1 MKGEKYLF
9 VVSGPSGTGKD
20 TVVAKLLGSHP
31 EIEKT
36 VSATTRTMREG
47 EVNGKN
53 YHFLTKEQFE
63 TALAEGNIVEHTC
76 YCENYYGTL
85 RSEVER
91 HMEQQIPVILVIEV
105 EGARQHQ
112 ADVPRFHHHF
122 CHAAG
127 YERAGTPP
135 ALPWDRSGGS
145 HSEAPC
151 AVPRPRLPVRLTMTS
166 MWSTM
171 LSTPAPKRFIPSSKS
186 ALPSPMPNNPLP
198 QTPKQEVR
206 VCPALQKWR

>member
-36 VSATTRTMREG
+36 VSAATRAMREG
-47 EVNGKN
+47 EVNGVN

-105 EGARQHQ
+105 EGARQPQ

-145 HSEAPC
+145 HPEAP
-151 AVPRPRLPVRLTMTS
+151 
-166 MWSTM
+166 
-171 LSTPAPKRFIPSSKS
+171 APCR
-186 ALPSPMPNNPLP
+186 N
-198 QTPKQEVR
+198 
-206 VCPALQKWR
+206 

>member
-1 MKGEKYLF
+1 M
-9 VVSGPSGTGKD
+9 
-20 TVVAKLLGSHP
+20 
-31 EIEKT
+31 
-36 VSATTRTMREG
+36 
-47 EVNGKN
+47 KN

-105 EGARQHQ
+105 EGAGNIKRMY
-112 ADVPRFHHHF
+112 PGFHHHF

-135 ALPWDRSGGS
+135 ALPWDHERSLQ
-145 HSEAPC
+145 AI
-151 AVPRPRLPVRLTMTS
+151 ARLENV
-166 MWSTM
+166 
-171 LSTPAPKRFIPSSKS
+171 KRS
-186 ALPSPMPNNPLP
+186 A
-198 QTPKQEVR
+198 
-206 VCPALQKWR
+206 

>member
-105 EGARQHQ
+105 EGAGNIKRMY
-112 ADVPRFHHHF
+112 PGSTTIF

-145 HSEAPC
+145 HSEAP
-151 AVPRPRLPVRLTMTS
+151 
-166 MWSTM
+166 
-171 LSTPAPKRFIPSSKS
+171 APCR
-186 ALPSPMPNNPLP
+186 N
-198 QTPKQEVR
+198 
-206 VCPALQKWR
+206 

>member
-105 EGARQHQ
+105 EGAANIKRQYPDSTTIFICPPSMEELENRLRGRGTDTPESIQ
-112 ADVPRFHHHF
+112 KRLSRAKEEIKLAPTYDEQVVNDDVDRCADEI
-122 CHAAG
+122 
-127 YERAGTPP
+127 Y
-135 ALPWDRSGGS
+135 ALIT
-145 HSEAPC
+145 A
-151 AVPRPRLPVRLTMTS
+151 
-166 MWSTM
+166 
-171 LSTPAPKRFIPSSKS
+171 K
-186 ALPSPMPNNPLP
+186 N
-198 QTPKQEVR
+198 
-206 VCPALQKWR
+206 

>member
-105 EGARQHQ
+105 EGAGNIKRMY
-112 ADVPRFHHHF
+112 PRFHHHF
-122 CHAAG
+122 YPAAG
-127 YERAGTPP
+127 YERAGNRRLRYRGTEAEEVIQKRP
-135 ALPWDRSGGS
+135 
-145 HSEAPC
+145 APC
-151 AVPRPRLPVRLTMTS
+151 R
-166 MWSTM
+166 
-171 LSTPAPKRFIPSSKS
+171 
-186 ALPSPMPNNPLP
+186 N
-198 QTPKQEVR
+198 
-206 VCPALQKWR
+206 

>member
-36 VSATTRTMREG
+36 VSDHHPHHARRGSERLKTTI
-47 EVNGKN
+47 
-53 YHFLTKEQFE
+53 FLTKEQFE

-91 HMEQQIPVILVIEV
+91 HMEQQVPVILVIEV
-105 EGARQHQ
+105 EGAGNIKRMYPGSTTIFVMPPDMKELERRLRYRGTEAEEVIQKRLRRAETEIARS
-112 ADVPRFHHHF
+112 ADYDEHVVNDVVD
-122 CHAAG
+122 
-127 YERAGTPP
+127 T
-135 ALPWDRSGGS
+135 
-145 HSEAPC
+145 C
-151 AVPRPRLPVRLTMTS
+151 AEEIYS
-166 MWSTM
+166 IIQ
-171 LSTPAPKRFIPSSKS
+171 KRIAEPD
-186 ALPSPMPNNPLP
+186 A
-198 QTPKQEVR
+198 E
-206 VCPALQKWR
+206 

>member
-105 EGARQHQ
+105 EGAGNIKRMYPGSTTIFVMPPDMKELERRLRYRAETEIARS
-112 ADVPRFHHHF
+112 ADYDEHVVNDVVD
-122 CHAAG
+122 
-127 YERAGTPP
+127 T
-135 ALPWDRSGGS
+135 
-145 HSEAPC
+145 C
-151 AVPRPRLPVRLTMTS
+151 AEEIYS
-166 MWSTM
+166 IIQ
-171 LSTPAPKRFIPSSKS
+171 KRIAEPD
-186 ALPSPMPNNPLP
+186 A
-198 QTPKQEVR
+198 E
-206 VCPALQKWR
+206 

>member
-76 YCENYYGTL
+76 YAKT
-85 RSEVER
+85 
-91 HMEQQIPVILVIEV
+91 I
-105 EGARQHQ
+105 
-112 ADVPRFHHHF
+112 
-122 CHAAG
+122 
-127 YERAGTPP
+127 T
-135 ALPWDRSGGS
+135 
-145 HSEAPC
+145 APC
-151 AVPRPRLPVRLTMTS
+151 VPKLSAIWSSRFRLF
-166 MWSTM
+166 W
-171 LSTPAPKRFIPSSKS
+171 
-186 ALPSPMPNNPLP
+186 
-198 QTPKQEVR
+198 
-206 VCPALQKWR
+206 

>member
-105 EGARQHQ
+105 EGAGNIKRMYPGSTTIFVMPP
-112 ADVPRFHHHF
+112 DMKELDRRLR
-122 CHAAG
+122 
-127 YERAGTPP
+127 YRGT
-135 ALPWDRSGGS
+135 
-145 HSEAPC
+145 EAEE
-151 AVPRPRLPVRLTMTS
+151 VIQ
-166 MWSTM
+166 
-171 LSTPAPKRFIPSSKS
+171 KRF
-186 ALPSPMPNNPLP
+186 
-198 QTPKQEVR
+198 
-206 VCPALQKWR
+206 

>member
-105 EGARQHQ
+105 EGAGNIKRMYPGSTTIFVMPP
-112 ADVPRFHHHF
+112 DRN
-122 CHAAG
+122 AACVTVG
-127 YERAGTPP
+127 PKRRKSF
-135 ALPWDRSGGS
+135 RS
-145 HSEAPC
+145 AC
-151 AVPRPRLPVRLTMTS
+151 AVPKLRLPVRLIMTS

>member
-1 MKGEKYLF
+1 MANDKFLF
-9 VVSGPSGTGKD
+9 VVSGAAGTGKD
-20 TVVAKLLGSHP
+20 SVVKALREAHP

-105 EGARQHQ
+105 EGASNIKRMYPGSTTIFVMPPDMKELERRLRYRGTEAEKVIQKRLRRAETEIARS
-112 ADVPRFHHHF
+112 ADYDEHVVNDVVD
-122 CHAAG
+122 
-127 YERAGTPP
+127 T
-135 ALPWDRSGGS
+135 
-145 HSEAPC
+145 C
-151 AVPRPRLPVRLTMTS
+151 AEEIYS
-166 MWSTM
+166 IIQ
-171 LSTPAPKRFIPSSKS
+171 KRIAEPD
-186 ALPSPMPNNPLP
+186 A
-198 QTPKQEVR
+198 E
-206 VCPALQKWR
+206 

>member
-63 TALAEGNIVEHTC
+63 TALAEGNIVEH
-76 YCENYYGTL
+76 
-85 RSEVER
+85 
-91 HMEQQIPVILVIEV
+91 
-105 EGARQHQ
+105 
-112 ADVPRFHHHF
+112 
-122 CHAAG
+122 
-127 YERAGTPP
+127 
-135 ALPWDRSGGS
+135 
-145 HSEAPC
+145 PC
-151 AVPRPRLPVRLTMTS
+151 
-166 MWSTM
+166 
-171 LSTPAPKRFIPSSKS
+171 
-186 ALPSPMPNNPLP
+186 
-198 QTPKQEVR
+198 
-206 VCPALQKWR
+206 

>member
-85 RSEVER
+85 RSTALYCLLISLIGFV
-91 HMEQQIPVILVIEV
+91 
-105 EGARQHQ
+105 
-112 ADVPRFHHHF
+112 F
-122 CHAAG
+122 C
-127 YERAGTPP
+127 Y
-135 ALPWDRSGGS
+135 
-145 HSEAPC
+145 
-151 AVPRPRLPVRLTMTS
+151 
-166 MWSTM
+166 
-171 LSTPAPKRFIPSSKS
+171 
-186 ALPSPMPNNPLP
+186 
-198 QTPKQEVR
+198 PKQLPDAEN
-206 VCPALQKWR
+206 KDK

>member
-47 EVNGKN
+47 EVNG
-53 YHFLTKEQFE
+53 
-63 TALAEGNIVEHTC
+63 IVEHTC

-105 EGARQHQ
+105 EGAGNIKRMYPGSTTIFVMPPDMKELERRLRYRGTEAEEVIQKRLRRAEAEIARS
-112 ADVPRFHHHF
+112 ADYDEHVVNDVVD
-122 CHAAG
+122 
-127 YERAGTPP
+127 T
-135 ALPWDRSGGS
+135 
-145 HSEAPC
+145 C
-151 AVPRPRLPVRLTMTS
+151 AEEIYS
-166 MWSTM
+166 IIQ
-171 LSTPAPKRFIPSSKS
+171 KRIAEPD
-186 ALPSPMPNNPLP
+186 A
-198 QTPKQEVR
+198 E
-206 VCPALQKWR
+206 

>member
-76 YCENYYGTL
+76 YCENYYGSL

-91 HMEQQIPVILVIEV
+91 HMEQQIPVILVINKVDTV
-105 EGARQHQ
+105 EKEEILKSIDTYRKIYAF
-112 ADVPRFHHHF
+112 D
-122 CHAAG
+122 
-127 YERAGTPP
+127 EII
-135 ALPWDRSGGS
+135 
-145 HSEAPC
+145 
-151 AVPRPRLPVRLTMTS
+151 PVSFRNHL
-166 MWSTM
+166 
-171 LSTPAPKRFIPSSKS
+171 LCI
-186 ALPSPMPNNPLP
+186 NG
-198 QTPKQEVR
+198 
-206 VCPALQKWR
+206 